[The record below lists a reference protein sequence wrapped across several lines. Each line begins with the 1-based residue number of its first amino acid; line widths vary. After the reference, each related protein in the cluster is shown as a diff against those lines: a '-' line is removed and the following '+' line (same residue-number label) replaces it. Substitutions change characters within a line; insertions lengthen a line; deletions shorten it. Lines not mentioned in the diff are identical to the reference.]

1 VNLTSYRALGSF
13 GKELVSR
20 KSRARTTE
28 GDSRHGTHEC
38 CFGPLAGKVPDEN
51 ATAMRLCVRHVGDS
65 GRPVDAGVNPARE
78 PLKGIPGAGTPKGDS
93 RHGTQSACATQAK
106 VKPAKVWAR
115 RWALKF
121 FEERFQPEA
130 PAGMTKFA

>member
-28 GDSRHGTHEC
+28 GDTRHGTHEC

-78 PLKGIPGAGTPKGDS
+78 PLKGIPGAGTPTRGFPARHAECVRHAGKGE
-93 RHGTQSACATQAK
+93 TC
-106 VKPAKVWAR
+106 
-115 RWALKF
+115 
-121 FEERFQPEA
+121 
-130 PAGMTKFA
+130 